1 LLRGSERKHAE
12 DVEDSGSE
20 PGAGGSQWKSWK
32 LLGTVEDM
40 WEREGVRRG
49 AGGPEE
55 VQKAREVIVR
65 YKFPHTMSSLCEFF
79 CI

>member
-1 LLRGSERKHAE
+1 MEVVEVVRKQVG
-12 DVEDSGSE
+12 D
-20 PGAGGSQWKSWK
+20 
-32 LLGTVEDM
+32 
-40 WEREGVRRG
+40 REGVRRG
-49 AGGPEE
+49 VGGPEE